1 MIKFTELRVHKGHLL
16 ITAQVREESYYE
28 NVYIKKIYIDT
39 QDTFTDDTKPSSNV
53 IYESE
58 EYDSTTKE
66 VHLDL
71 VATDLKNVD
80 MSKTMFFVWAQG
92 DGVVNPMV
100 VPCGFDNEYSLG
112 VTFDLCPI
120 YNETMQYIKEVE
132 NECELPKGFINMI
145 LQHKAIQYSINS
157 GHYLQAVNYY
167 NKFYKDLSV
176 VTTKPCGCHG

>member
-39 QDTFTDDTKPSSNV
+39 QDTFTSTGPSSNA

-80 MSKTMFFVWAQG
+80 MSKTMFFVYTEG
-92 DGVVNPMV
+92 DGLNQE
-100 VPCGFDNEYSLG
+100 VPCGFDNVYSLG

-145 LQHKAIQYSINS
+145 LQYKAIQYSINS
-157 GHYLQAVNYY
+157 GHYLQAINYY